1 MYCKIFKWY
10 ALLLLLLLLLLF
22 HVWPRRP
29 TFCAIE
35 LKMWRSG
42 EDGNARGGVM
52 VLLHIYCICREK
64 EKDGWH
70 CIQVLGSW
78 SYCWSS
84 PSSPYML
91 TLLLATGALKKIT
104 GNQIS
109 NSKIRSSVAL
119 LKKDK
124 LVLLYHIQYI
134 CLLIF
139 FLCMKLNLMQ
149 RERRI

>member
-1 MYCKIFKWY
+1 
-10 ALLLLLLLLLLF
+10 
-22 HVWPRRP
+22 
-29 TFCAIE
+29 
-35 LKMWRSG
+35 
-42 EDGNARGGVM
+42 
-52 VLLHIYCICREK
+52 
-64 EKDGWH
+64 
-70 CIQVLGSW
+70 
-78 SYCWSS
+78 
-84 PSSPYML
+84 ML

-119 LKKDK
+119 LEKDK